1 MEAFYS
7 GRVSKLERLLLAV
20 LRSKP
25 STNVQARQLA
35 AGELNEFA
43 AWRVK
48 ARADDPLLLC
58 TIDGRTR
65 SWLMLSAAQAPGGTH
80 LYFGSAVVP
89 VRNASTGKSAIDI
102 AFKTVLGFH
111 KRYSQAQLSAAGCRL
126 T

>member
-1 MEAFYS
+1 M
-7 GRVSKLERLLLAV
+7 

-25 STNVQARQLA
+25 STDVQARQLA

-43 AWRVK
+43 AWRVE
-48 ARADDPLLLC
+48 ALADDPLLLC

-65 SWLMLSAAQAPGGTH
+65 SWLMLSAAQAPGGTR

-111 KRYSQAQLSAAGCRL
+111 KRNSRAQLSAAGCRL

>member
-1 MEAFYS
+1 M
-7 GRVSKLERLLLAV
+7 

-25 STNVQARQLA
+25 STDVQARQLA

-48 ARADDPLLLC
+48 AWADGPLLLC

-65 SWLMLSAAQAPGGTH
+65 SWLMPSAAPESGGTRR
-80 LYFGSAVVP
+80 YFGSAAVA

-111 KRYSQAQLSAAGCRL
+111 KRYSRAQLSAAGCRL